1 MCYSY
6 NKWYLEFFI
15 SDFSVL
21 VTCSTSEIVIAED
34 RIGVVMAMGKSLY
47 RLWYF
52 IYNVPLNMV

>member
-1 MCYSY
+1 MYYSY

-34 RIGVVMAMGKSLY
+34 RIGGVMAMGKSLY
-47 RLWYF
+47 RL
-52 IYNVPLNMV
+52 